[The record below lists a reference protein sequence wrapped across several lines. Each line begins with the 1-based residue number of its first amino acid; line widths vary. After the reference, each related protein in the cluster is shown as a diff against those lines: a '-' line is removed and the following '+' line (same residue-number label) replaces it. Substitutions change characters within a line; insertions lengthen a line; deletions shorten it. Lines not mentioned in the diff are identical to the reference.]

1 MMEIHDT
8 HERVEG
14 GHVACHAAGAQK
26 NCESNAHGAMERL
39 VSFTLQDANE
49 VR

>member
-1 MMEIHDT
+1 MLLAMLRE
-8 HERVEG
+8 
-14 GHVACHAAGAQK
+14 AQK
-26 NCESNAHGAMERL
+26 KCESNAHGAMERL